1 MQHTKKIL
9 LLLLLL
15 FLLLIIDKLME
26 SLNLCPNFFSKE
38 NGARPFL
45 RHDLLYQMVT
55 LKTPK
60 SELLV
65 ILPTLETKL
74 QTSNF
79 EGKYDL

>member
-1 MQHTKKIL
+1 MQHTKTIL
-9 LLLLLL
+9 LL
-15 FLLLIIDKLME
+15 LLLIIDKLME

-45 RHDLLYQMVT
+45 RHDLLYQMM
-55 LKTPK
+55 TPK